1 MIYLLNGKS
10 ILIASPEQVTERI
23 TDADIVLIN
32 KAPLL
37 APQIEQA
44 KRLKLISIF
53 ATGTN
58 IIDLKA
64 AREARHRSQQRR

>member
-1 MIYLLNGKS
+1 MQGVILDFDSVGPSDLDLSKLYDLPVKWKIYS
-10 ILIASPEQVTERI
+10 HCSPEQVSERI

-44 KRLKLISIF
+44 KRLKFISIF
-53 ATGTN
+53 
-58 IIDLKA
+58 
-64 AREARHRSQQRR
+64 